1 MLKPQ
6 IVRKPSIKNDAKE
19 GTTMNGT
26 STLIRP
32 NSLGDTTAENDGKM
46 LSDAFVATADFRSLI
61 ESDDRTVVVGRRGT
75 GKSALYIE
83 LQKHWKKDKKVV
95 VLSFSPED
103 TEIIGFRSL
112 LRPFSNAFNL
122 ARAVTKLLWKYTI
135 LMEMANYISS
145 NYKLSAHLERDG
157 LLNNHLIRW
166 NESKGGYLTKCRNI
180 AKQYLDPNSPEET
193 VGDLPG
199 NLEISIIE
207 DKVLTLFQKAD
218 RRVVVL
224 MDRLDEGYES
234 DAVGIGMIA
243 GLTYAAIELN
253 KKSHVIRPIIF
264 LRDNIYRTL
273 AKEDPDYSRNIE
285 GQVIRLH
292 WDWSQ
297 LLTLVT
303 TRMKLSFN
311 IVIEKDQRVWDKVTA
326 GELQGRDGFKKCL
339 QFTLY
344 RPRDLLSLLNEAFF
358 CAARHS
364 RTTAI
369 IEDLDHAAQSISV
382 ARLEDLWKEYSKIFP
397 SIQMITSSF
406 KNGEPELLVGTAAKI
421 IERHIELSEDDD
433 NHEAVAE
440 TRILQS
446 SGLLQSL
453 YSVGFI
459 GIHDS
464 STAAF
469 SFCHDGRTPDKGF
482 ENSDKILI
490 HPCYWLGLNLSR
502 NALAPEEAE
511 EINDEY
517 DIVVQSVTPEIRK
530 IKIGQTISQLDKI
543 AIGREGAKDFEH
555 WCVDTLR
562 IVFASH
568 LINLELAP
576 NGSSVQ
582 RRDILGTN
590 RAASDFWKRVHED
603 YKVRQVVFDA
613 KNYSGLGPD
622 EYRQLQSYLTG
633 IHGKLGFIITRDE
646 DEHMTGSELD
656 WVREMHR
663 SHSALIIKLP
673 ARYLC
678 KLLQKLRNPEK
689 HDAIDRLM
697 FSLLDTYERSYLQLK
712 TTYIR
717 KPKKRK
723 LA

>member
-1 MLKPQ
+1 M
-6 IVRKPSIKNDAKE
+6 
-19 GTTMNGT
+19 T
-26 STLIRP
+26 SMAPLIRP

-75 GKSALYIE
+75 GKSALYLE

-95 VLSFSPED
+95 VLCFSPDD

-112 LRPFSNAFNL
+112 LRPFSESFNL

-135 LMEMANYISS
+135 LMEMTNYISS
-145 NYKLSAHLERDG
+145 NYKLSSHLERDS
-157 LLNNHLIRW
+157 LLNKHLTRW
-166 NESKGGYLTKCRNI
+166 NESKGGYLTKCRGI
-180 AKQYLDPNSPEET
+180 AKQFLNASAPEET

-199 NLEISIIE
+199 NLEISQVE
-207 DKVLTLFQKAD
+207 EKALALFEKAD
-218 RRVVVL
+218 RRVAVL

-253 KKSHVIRPIIF
+253 KKSHLIRPIIF

-292 WDWSQ
+292 WDWAQ

-311 IVIEKDQRVWDKVTA
+311 ITIEKDQRVWDRVTA
-326 GELQGRDGFKKCL
+326 GELQGREGFKKCL

-358 CAARHS
+358 CAARNS
-364 RTTAI
+364 RSTAV

-397 SIQMITSSF
+397 SIQLVTSAF
-406 KNGEPELLVGTAAKI
+406 KDGEPELLVGIATKM
-421 IERHIELSEDDD
+421 IERYVEQSEETD
-433 NHEAVAE
+433 NHEALAE

-459 GIHDS
+459 GTHDS
-464 STAAF
+464 STSAF

-482 ENSDKILI
+482 DISDKILI

-517 DIVVQSVTPEIRK
+517 DIVVQSITPEIRK
-530 IKIGQTISQLDKI
+530 IKIGQTIAQLEKI
-543 AIGREGAKDFEH
+543 PTGREGAKDFEL
-555 WCVDTLR
+555 WCLDTLR
-562 IVFASH
+562 IIFASH
-568 LINLELAP
+568 LINLELSP
-576 NGSSVQ
+576 NGAAVQ
-582 RRDILGTN
+582 RRDIVGTN
-590 RAASDFWKRVHED
+590 RAMSDFWKRVQED
-603 YKVRQVVFDA
+603 YKARQVVFDA
-613 KNYSGLGPD
+613 KNYSGIGSD

-633 IHGKLGFIITRDE
+633 THGKLGFIITRDD
-646 DEHMTGSELD
+646 DEHMTGNELD

-712 TTYIR
+712 TTYTR
-717 KPKKRK
+717 KPKKAKPPPAPHSVKR
-723 LA
+723 